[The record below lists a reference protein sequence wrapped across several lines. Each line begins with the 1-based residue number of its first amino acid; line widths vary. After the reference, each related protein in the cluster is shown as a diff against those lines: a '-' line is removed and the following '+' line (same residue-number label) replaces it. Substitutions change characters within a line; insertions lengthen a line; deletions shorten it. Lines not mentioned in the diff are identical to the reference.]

1 MHGQGD
7 GCVLKTF
14 FVVLLATTCLFSG
27 GVNVLKQVR
36 ITNALDEIIRF
47 INLVR
52 AEVHYTTADFEKIFL
67 KGKSQNYKYLSFS
80 DNEIFLNKDVGD
92 KVGEDFKCFINKIGT
107 TDEYG
112 QIKLCEEYKERFE
125 DLLTKRKTNEKEKLQ
140 VNTALSIFG
149 ALTVLIFFL

>member
-1 MHGQGD
+1 M
-7 GCVLKTF
+7 KTF
-14 FVVLLATTCLFSG
+14 FVVLLATSFLFSG
-27 GVNVLKQVR
+27 GLNALRQVR
-36 ITNALDEIIRF
+36 ITNTLDEIIRF

-52 AEVHYTTADFEKIFL
+52 TEVHYTAADFENIFL

-80 DNEIFLNKDVGD
+80 DNEIFLNKYAED
-92 KVGEDFKCFINKIGT
+92 KVREEFKGFINKIGT

-125 DLLTKRKTNEKEKLQ
+125 DLLTKRKINEKEKLQ